1 MKKLFV
7 ILSFLACFAIS
18 DKLTAQVYSL
28 NTVDID
34 TLTNADTVLNTVT
47 GRPYPFEY
55 EVHINI
61 TSISGTALDTI
72 YIEQAARGTTDW
84 IVKDSHPVGTNTS
97 THTAIKSGFCMGGDL
112 RIRSKS
118 TGTQSTRVK
127 TSTQI
132 YKSIPQN

>member
-47 GRPYPFEY
+47 GRPYPFYY
-55 EVHINI
+55 EVHITA
-61 TSISGTALDTI
+61 TSLSGTMLDTV
-72 YIEQAARGTTDW
+72 YVEQAARGTTDW
-84 IVKDSHPVGTNTS
+84 IVLASQ
-97 THTAIKSGFCMGGDL
+97 AIAATTGGDKFIKTGNCLGGDL
-112 RIRSKS
+112 RIRTKS
-118 TGTQSTRVK
+118 TGTQSTRMK

-132 YKSIPQN
+132 YKKPS